1 MSGVTRAVC
10 PIPHTV
16 QQTNVN
22 VCLTVMLWAG
32 WQGRRERMSSVIETV
47 SGTYHHLIIHVIQ
60 QILIFR
66 FPPNCPTD
74 KCKCYPTSVDGTNN
88 HVTDS
93 RPSQKPFWFLQQ
105 PQQQPQFY
113 SLVPGPVLV
122 NPGWRQ
128 FRWNNFVCWLENIYR
143 MLSIKKRDRREIN

>member
-1 MSGVTRAVC
+1 MGTFRNCADVQINSVVGSCPPGALALPRRVVYQADNTPLVVTAR
-10 PIPHTV
+10 
-16 QQTNVN
+16 
-22 VCLTVMLWAG
+22 VCLA
-32 WQGRRERMSSVIETV
+32 RESHSAVPGMDEWCHRSC
-47 SGTYHHLIIHVIQ
+47 L
-60 QILIFR
+60 R

-93 RPSQKPFWFLQQ
+93 RPSRKPFWFLQQ
-105 PQQQPQFY
+105 PQQQSQFY

-128 FRWNNFVCWLENIYR
+128 FR
-143 MLSIKKRDRREIN
+143 